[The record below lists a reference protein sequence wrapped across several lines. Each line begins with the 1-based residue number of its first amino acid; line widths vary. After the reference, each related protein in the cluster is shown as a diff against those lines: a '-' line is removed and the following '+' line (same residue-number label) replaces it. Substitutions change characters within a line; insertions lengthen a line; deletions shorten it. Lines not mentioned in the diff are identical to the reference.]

1 MKYAHLAIGLLV
13 GTALGGSVVAATL
26 ENPAGAALDKE
37 AIKQIVREVI
47 NDEPQLIL
55 ESVQRMQ
62 DGKRAE
68 AAAGANA
75 ALQDAEVQEALYAAD
90 AAFIGPE
97 DSKKTVVEFFDYNCP
112 ACKMQYKELEKLIT
126 ADKGVKVIFKEYPI
140 FGPSSDAN
148 AKIGLAVHEL
158 YPEKYFAFHGKMMT
172 FEGRADTATAYKFA
186 KELGMDEAKLK
197 DAAAKPEMQAIID
210 ADRQLGSRLNLQGTP
225 SLVVNGELIGH
236 AMGQQELQAKLGQ

>member
-1 MKYAHLAIGLLV
+1 MKYAHLAIGLLI

-26 ENPAGAALDKE
+26 ENPTGTALNQE
-37 AIKQIVREVI
+37 EIKKIVREVI
-47 NDEPQLIL
+47 SEEPQLIL
-55 ESVQRMQ
+55 DSVQKMQ
-62 DGKRAE
+62 DGKRQE
-68 AAAGANA
+68 AAAGANE
-75 ALQDAEVQEALYAAD
+75 ALKDKEVQEALLAN

-97 DSKKTVVEFFDYNCP
+97 DSKKVVVEFFDYNCP
-112 ACKMQYKELEKLIT
+112 ACKMQYKELEKLVT
-126 ADKGVKVIFKEYPI
+126 ADKGVKVVFKEYPI

-148 AKIGLAVHEL
+148 AKIGLAVNAL
-158 YPEKYFAFHGKMMT
+158 YPEKYFAFHGKMMR

-197 DAAAKPEMQAIID
+197 AQAAKPEMEAILD

-236 AMGQQELQAKLGQ
+236 AMGQQELQAKLEQ